1 MEENSE
7 SGFCPW
13 QQTRRVSANR
23 NLFPHTHWACRSQF
37 TFDTK
42 SAEVTQTPV
51 VMAPSL
57 RSAHISSVYHNLGV
71 TYMCDQLTVNSDILW
86 LNSHVEQV
94 IRIAH
99 RNWDPLLIS
108 SVQSLSRV
116 WLFAIPWT
124 AAHQASL
131 SMANTRSPPKPM
143 SIESVMPSNH
153 LILCRPLSSCPQ
165 SFPASGSFPRSQL
178 FASGGQSIGVS
189 ASTSVLSTNTQD
201 WSPLGWTDWISLQ
214 SKGLSGV
221 FSNAMAQKHQF
232 FWAQISL

>member
-1 MEENSE
+1 MLCSTYYSPLSLNLTPYTN
-7 SGFCPW
+7 GRKQWVWVCPW
-13 QQTRRVSANR
+13 QQTRRISANS

-116 WLFAIPWT
+116 RLC
-124 AAHQASL
+124 
-131 SMANTRSPPKPM
+131 NTMNGSTPGLLVHDQHP
-143 SIESVMPSNH
+143 ES
-153 LILCRPLSSCPQ
+153 
-165 SFPASGSFPRSQL
+165 
-178 FASGGQSIGVS
+178 
-189 ASTSVLSTNTQD
+189 TQ
-201 WSPLGWTDWISLQ
+201 TH
-214 SKGLSGV
+214 V
-221 FSNAMAQKHQF
+221 H
-232 FWAQISL
+232 